1 MLCNM
6 LPLHEQERA
15 PSPTFSPPSGKSF
28 PWDGGVKSFEITVR
42 NPLPDVELM
51 YSRDGSSWSP
61 CQDSSTDDVGEEG
74 VECKVSVP
82 QTCSTTSE
90 VQIDEEGFSQC
101 CVSVWARASGT
112 DMAESLPVEATYTLH
127 IPPPLGTPVFSPS
140 STEDQVIEAG
150 PDAAMDVDI
159 TCPLG
164 ALPHFTLIPGSTPT
178 GLSPLFTSGALQLG
192 AGLHT
197 VTAICYLPSRKQSS
211 DPVSIT
217 YTVIG
222 RAPAVL
228 AQPPSGTPLAGD
240 GGTVSVIL
248 SAPLA
253 GAAISFTVND
263 GATSV
268 CGSGEVCQ
276 VLLPVTCAEQD
287 RVEQGGT
294 EEEEE
299 EEEEASSMRRLLSR
313 TPPAAQ
319 LEDSRAGREGTHQ
332 DVQERPGTQ
341 ELAEDQAPL
350 CRYRIVAEAQAE
362 GYAPSHAEMFV
373 YTVADTSSING
384 YVSGRL
390 GGRGSRVAVGT
401 GVCVCVRICVCL

>member
-1 MLCNM
+1 
-6 LPLHEQERA
+6 
-15 PSPTFSPPSGKSF
+15 
-28 PWDGGVKSFEITVR
+28 
-42 NPLPDVELM
+42 M
-51 YSRDGSSWSP
+51 YSRDGSSWYP

-82 QTCSTTSE
+82 QTCSTTSA

-101 CVSVWARASGT
+101 SVSVWARASGT

-127 IPPPLGTPVFSPS
+127 IPPPLGKPVFSPS

-150 PDAAMDVDI
+150 PDAAMNVVI
-159 TCPLG
+159 TCPLD

-222 RAPAVL
+222 RAPGVL

-268 CGSGEVCQ
+268 CGSGEVCE
-276 VLLPVTCAEQD
+276 VHLPVTCAEQD
-287 RVEQGGT
+287 RVEHEGT

-299 EEEEASSMRRLLSR
+299 EEEEEEASTMRRLLSR

-319 LEDSRAGREGTHQ
+319 PEDSRAAREGTYQ
-332 DVQERPGTQ
+332 DVQEHPGTQ
-341 ELAEDQAPL
+341 GLAEDQTPL

-384 YVSGRL
+384 YVSRRL
-390 GGRGSRVAVGT
+390 GGRRSRAAVGT
-401 GVCVCVRICVCL
+401 GVCV